1 LDLAVVTLMPL
12 VLEVAAKLLV
22 CVGLVVEQMD
32 VFVLKAVALA
42 VAPVVQTAVAE
53 VIAALEL

>member
-32 VFVLKAVALA
+32 VFVLKAVVLVAVLA
-42 VAPVVQTAVAE
+42 GQTADAE
-53 VIAALEL
+53 DTAALGL